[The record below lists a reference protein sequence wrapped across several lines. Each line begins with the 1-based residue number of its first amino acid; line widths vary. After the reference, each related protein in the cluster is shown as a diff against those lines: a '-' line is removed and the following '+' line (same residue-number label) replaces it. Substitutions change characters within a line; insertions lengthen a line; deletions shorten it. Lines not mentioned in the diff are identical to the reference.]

1 MRALFGKR
9 MIPGISGI
17 LTVVGRM
24 VGTGKA
30 LLTLRRMAPRLLS
43 LLRLRAVIPGL
54 GGCATTHRAPLA
66 THLEWLGS
74 SSQGGGRLRR
84 LHARAAAAAVGLE
97 VED

>member
-43 LLRLRAVIPGL
+43 LLRLRAVIPGI
-54 GGCATTHRAPLA
+54 GGCPTTHRAPLA
-66 THLEWLGS
+66 TQLEWLGS
-74 SSQGGGRLRR
+74 ERKMTWRLRC
-84 LHARAAAAAVGLE
+84 RACMTA
-97 VED
+97 